1 MSRRKSAILLYKRV
15 VGQPI
20 VEEDGLPASPCVTS
34 FCSFVRDNRVE
45 PILPDKCGL
54 NPDVLLGVA
63 DVASITPGWELLFRL
78 QSLVLDSLQLWRRCT
93 YVPLGRIPFPGQGLV
108 HTPQV
113 SPGSTF
119 NY

>member
-1 MSRRKSAILLYKRV
+1 MSGREAAVLLYKWV
-15 VGQPI
+15 VGQPLLK
-20 VEEDGLPASPCVTS
+20 EEGLPESPCVAS

-45 PILPDKCGL
+45 LILPDKCGL
-54 NPDVLLGVA
+54 NPDVWLCVA

-78 QSLVLDSLQLWRRCT
+78 QSLVLDSLQFLRRCT

-119 NY
+119 SY